1 LGARRFGPGAL
12 VTATDA
18 WRWRIAPGQR
28 LVVEDMDDGVLLYDA
43 LVGRTHLLNAT
54 AAEMLSVIEQT
65 PGLTA
70 DEIRTRVAARLD
82 IPLESL
88 PLPAVDELLDWLAR
102 LCIVIG
108 QAS

>member
-1 LGARRFGPGAL
+1 M
-12 VTATDA
+12 TATDA